1 MSFRRQLGK
10 GEASRLP
17 PPHHRTN
24 GSRIRRFGSLS
35 QHAAIPVSEPQPDR
49 LLPPRQQGFIPATGV
64 LPHGLAGCHVDV
76 PWPATAPL
84 FHSPRGELFGPLG
97 SDVAAWPTVA
107 LPFGLECFASLAC
120 LAPTLPFGD
129 FSTVF
134 SAGCP
139 RPASLPGRPPAK
151 RSVPSHGFLVRLDHT
166 KTKAARFSTSSVPTD
181 TGDGHLRFHNTST
194 IVLNSGEELIQ
205 VRDWHCDL
213 S

>member
-35 QHAAIPVSEPQPDR
+35 QHAAIPVSEPQSDR

-84 FHSPRGELFGPLG
+84 FDSPRGELFGPSG

-139 RPASLPGRPPAK
+139 RPASLQVDLRPRDQCHHMAFWSGSITPKQRPPGSAQ
-151 RSVPSHGFLVRLDHT
+151 VAYQPIPGMGIF
-166 KTKAARFSTSSVPTD
+166 
-181 TGDGHLRFHNTST
+181 GST
-194 IVLNSGEELIQ
+194 IHPPLF
-205 VRDWHCDL
+205 
-213 S
+213 